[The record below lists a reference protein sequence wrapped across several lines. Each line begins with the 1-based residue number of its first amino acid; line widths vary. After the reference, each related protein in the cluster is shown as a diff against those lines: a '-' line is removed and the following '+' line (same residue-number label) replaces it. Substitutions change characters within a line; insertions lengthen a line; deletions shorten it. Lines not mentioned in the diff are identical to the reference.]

1 MRNDVN
7 FEALKGFLLHY
18 VRLRIRNGYYTE
30 RHLARLIG
38 TSQPQLHNVL
48 KGARPLK
55 EGLADA
61 LLKHFQIGLLDLL
74 RESEP
79 ATFEKGLYAE
89 QRYDFAPGAER
100 ALLAAIEP
108 SLNTRRP
115 AAFEEKLPGDKLLA
129 S

>member
-1 MRNDVN
+1 MKNDVN
-7 FEALKGFLLHY
+7 FEALKGFLLRY

-55 EGLADA
+55 QGLADA

-74 RESEP
+74 RECEP
-79 ATFEKGLYAE
+79 AAFEKGLFTE
-89 QRYDFAPGAER
+89 QRYDVTPGAER

-108 SLNTRRP
+108 SLNTRKA
-115 AAFEEKLPGDKLLA
+115 AAFEEQLPGHKLLA